1 MKKRIVLMS
10 EENKSVIAVAELES
24 TLSLVAVIKV
34 LNDAKKELTGSHET
48 TENVLKFIELV
59 NSNDEIH
66 IELDYLQMIEFY
78 L

>member
-24 TLSLVAVIKV
+24 TLSLVSVIKV

-48 TENVLKFIELV
+48 TENILKFVELV